1 MKFFQ
6 KRGVAITL
14 MVLAIVGA
22 VVIGQVRR
30 PPAGEEPSTSIV
42 GEYTYTYD
50 YSGVLSESTME
61 HVDAMNRSLFAQT
74 GAQILIQVVD
84 STKGQD
90 IAEYAIDLGNDYG
103 VGSAERDNG
112 IVLVLALENMAAN
125 GLVGDYWLEPGLGF
139 TLDEADRM
147 LDILYGYLEAPFA
160 AGDYDAGVRETF
172 DELAEYLEELYGV
185 TVKENYIPAVRENFT
200 SRGGGYRT
208 QTLGVVPMGLG
219 DILWGMIVLAFV
231 LLILWI
237 IVDGIR
243 WSGYRRRYL
252 RPGMGVPTVTY
263 YPVFWGRPRRPRI
276 VVTRTPPPR
285 TPRPPRS
292 PRPPMSSGGSFGGGR
307 SSGRSS
313 FGGGSFGSRGSSFGG
328 GRRGGRSSF
337 GGGRSSGRSSFGGG
351 SFGGSRGGGRGGF
364 GGGRGGGRR

>member
-22 VVIGQVRR
+22 VVIGQARKPV
-30 PPAGEEPSTSIV
+30 GTEEPSTSIV

-112 IVLVLALENMAAN
+112 LVLVLALNDMSSV
-125 GLVGDYWLEPGLGF
+125 GLVGDYWAEPGDGLQDYAHE
-139 TLDEADRM
+139 LDSLCYAHMERD
-147 LDILYGYLEAPFA
+147 FA
-160 AGDYDAGVRETF
+160 LRDYDAAVMRTF
-172 DELAEYLEELYGV
+172 DAFIEWFEDFYGV
-185 TVKENYIPAVRENFT
+185 NVEEGYIPAVRENFT
-200 SRGGGYRT
+200 SRGGGYHT

-276 VVTRTPPPR
+276 VVTRTPPPPR

-292 PRPPMSSGGSFGGGR
+292 PRPPMSSGSSFGGGR

-313 FGGGSFGSRGSSFGG
+313 FGGGSFGSSSL
-328 GRRGGRSSF
+328 
-337 GGGRSSGRSSFGGG
+337 GGGRSGGGRSGGFGGG
-351 SFGGSRGGGRGGF
+351 SFGSRGGGRV
-364 GGGRGGGRR
+364 GGGRMGGGRMGGRR